1 MLYRVAVEA
10 LLNVSQHSSAK
21 NVCVRLERAGSS
33 VVMSIDDDGVG
44 FSHEQAR
51 ARLRDGHFGL
61 VGMRERIE
69 LGGGRWSLDSTP
81 GRGTRITASLPDL
94 SGVST
99 PPVRRSE
106 SEFEH
111 VVPA

>member
-1 MLYRVAVEA
+1 
-10 LLNVSQHSSAK
+10 
-21 NVCVRLERAGSS
+21 
-33 VVMSIDDDGVG
+33 MSIEDDGVG

-69 LGGGRWSLDSTP
+69 LSGGRWNLDSTP
-81 GRGTRITASLPDL
+81 GRGTRITVSLPDL
-94 SGVST
+94 TGVSVT
-99 PPVRRSE
+99 PVRPSE
-106 SEFEH
+106 IEFEH